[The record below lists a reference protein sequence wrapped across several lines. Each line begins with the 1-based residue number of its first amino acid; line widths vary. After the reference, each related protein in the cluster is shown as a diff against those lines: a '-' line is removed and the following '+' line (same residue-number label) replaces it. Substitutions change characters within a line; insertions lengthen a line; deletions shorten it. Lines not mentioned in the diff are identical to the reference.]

1 MAKFSQAFLQGLLQ
15 PSYQQGLFEAAKGLG
30 QTPAI
35 MNLQRQEREDLA
47 RMKTMSPVEQA
58 DFMVSR
64 AKTPE
69 QLQAATALKTTAVR
83 GAGQESLALLQQRMN
98 DAQRRMSEFS
108 AVGNVSQTEAIKAE
122 MQQLEDAM
130 VSVARQTG
138 QANMAQFMGEAD
150 RREASVRQAEYD
162 AIEKQATVLGNK
174 VKLGKASLQ
183 QYAYGSD
190 EYKNQVKLLQSQGLQ
205 QSVDLAEREHLELEE
220 ARAKHAESIGRAP
233 TDAEIKEMEQAGVTV
248 PDDALGQ
255 KVTWRSFSKGKLEKE
270 IAAATS
276 GLDPVTSTRAEGVV
290 SFVMNRIATEGNY
303 YDLFSDDIASVIE
316 ELTDEQKNEIA
327 DLITGKTEKEVRP
340 IVEAWL
346 RTNYPEPFRKSE
358 AFARQRDA
366 RRQAQAEALR
376 LVFEANPDLD
386 PNDPVDVRL
395 AEKRL
400 KEEARTELDVETGA
414 GTPFI
419 PSVAY

>member
-1 MAKFSQAFLQGLLQ
+1 MASFANSFIQGLMN
-15 PSYQQGLFEAAKGLG
+15 PTYQQGLFTAAQGAG
-30 QTPAI
+30 SFSR
-35 MNLQRQEREDLA
+35 RQQEKEDLA

-58 DFMVSR
+58 DFMASR

-150 RREASVRQAEYD
+150 RREAGVRQAEYD

-190 EYKNQVKLLQSQGLQ
+190 EYKNQVKLLQNQGLQ
-205 QSVDLAEREHLELEE
+205 QSVDLAEKEHLQLEE

-233 TDAEIKEMEQAGVTV
+233 TDAEIKEMKQAGVTV

-255 KVTWRSFSKGKLEKE
+255 KVTWRSYSKGRLEKE
-270 IAAATS
+270 VAAATS
-276 GLDPVTSTRAEGVV
+276 SLDPVTSARAEGVV
-290 SFVMNRIATEGNY
+290 SFVLNRIASKGDYVDIT
-303 YDLFSDDIASVIE
+303 SDDISSVIE
-316 ELTDEQKNEIA
+316 DLTDEQKNEIA
-327 DLITGKTEKEVRP
+327 DLITGKPENEASVL
-340 IVEAWL
+340 VEAWL
-346 RTNYPEPFRKSE
+346 RENYPEPFAKSE
-358 AFARQRDA
+358 AFAARQE
-366 RRQAQAEALR
+366 AERAKEEEAVR
-376 LVFEANPDLD
+376 LIFEANPELD
-386 PNDPVDVRL
+386 PNDPVDRQRALDAGRRVSQEERERPFKERRE
-395 AEKRL
+395 AEGFGR
-400 KEEARTELDVETGA
+400 
-414 GTPFI
+414 
-419 PSVAY
+419 

>member
-1 MAKFSQAFLQGLLQ
+1 MASFANSFIQGLIN
-15 PSYQQGLFEAAKGLG
+15 PTYQQGLFTAAQGAG
-30 QTPAI
+30 SFSR
-35 MNLQRQEREDLA
+35 RQQEKEDLA

-58 DFMVSR
+58 DFMASR

-83 GAGQESLALLQQRMN
+83 GAGQESLALLQQRMV

-150 RREASVRQAEYD
+150 RREA
-162 AIEKQATVLGNK
+162 TVLGNK

-190 EYKNQVKLLQSQGLQ
+190 EYKNQVKLLQRQGLQ
-205 QSVDLAEREHLELEE
+205 QSVDLAEKEHLQLEE
-220 ARAKHAESIGRAP
+220 ARAKHIESIGRAP
-233 TDAEIKEMEQAGVTV
+233 TDAEIKEMKQAGVTV
-248 PDDALGQ
+248 PNDALGQ
-255 KVTWRSFSKGKLEKE
+255 KVTWRSYSNGRLEKE

-290 SFVMNRIATEGNY
+290 SFVMNRIASKGDYVDIT
-303 YDLFSDDIASVIE
+303 SDDISSVIE
-316 ELTDEQKNEIA
+316 DLTDEQKNEVA
-327 DLITGKTEKEVRP
+327 DLITGKPENEASVL
-340 IVEAWL
+340 VEAWL
-346 RTNYPEPFRKSE
+346 RENYPEPFAKSE
-358 AFARQRDA
+358 AFAARQE
-366 RRQAQAEALR
+366 AERAKEEEAVR
-376 LVFEANPDLD
+376 LIFEANPELD
-386 PNDPVDVRL
+386 PNDPVDRQRALDAGRRVSQEERERPFKERRE
-395 AEKRL
+395 AEGFGR
-400 KEEARTELDVETGA
+400 
-414 GTPFI
+414 
-419 PSVAY
+419 

>member
-1 MAKFSQAFLQGLLQ
+1 MASFANSFLQGLIN
-15 PSYQQGLFEAAKGLG
+15 PTYQQGLFTAAQGAG
-30 QTPAI
+30 SFSR
-35 MNLQRQEREDLA
+35 RQQEKEDLA

-83 GAGQESLALLQQRMN
+83 GAGQESLALLQQRMV

-190 EYKNQVKLLQSQGLQ
+190 EYKNQVKLLQRQGLQ
-205 QSVDLAEREHLELEE
+205 QSVDLAEKEHLQLEE

-255 KVTWRSFSKGKLEKE
+255 KVTWRSYSKGRLEKE
-270 IAAATS
+270 VAAATS
-276 GLDPVTSTRAEGVV
+276 GLDPVTSARAEGVV
-290 SFVMNRIATEGNY
+290 SFVLNRIASKGDYVDIT
-303 YDLFSDDIASVIE
+303 SDDISSVIE
-316 ELTDEQKNEIA
+316 DLTDEQKNEIA
-327 DLITGKTEKEVRP
+327 DLITGKPENEASVL
-340 IVEAWL
+340 VEAWL
-346 RTNYPEPFRKSE
+346 RENYPEPFAKSE
-358 AFARQRDA
+358 EFAARQE
-366 RRQAQAEALR
+366 AERAKEEEAVR
-376 LVFEANPDLD
+376 LIFEANPELD
-386 PNDPVDVRL
+386 PNDPVDRQRALDAGRRVSQEERERPFKERRE
-395 AEKRL
+395 AEGFGR
-400 KEEARTELDVETGA
+400 
-414 GTPFI
+414 
-419 PSVAY
+419 

>member
-1 MAKFSQAFLQGLLQ
+1 MASFANSFLQGLIN
-15 PSYQQGLFEAAKGLG
+15 PTYQQGLFTAAQGAG
-30 QTPAI
+30 SFSR
-35 MNLQRQEREDLA
+35 RQQEKEDLA

-190 EYKNQVKLLQSQGLQ
+190 EYKNQVKLLQRQGLQ
-205 QSVDLAEREHLELEE
+205 QSVDLAEKEHLQLEE
-220 ARAKHAESIGRAP
+220 ARAKHIESIGRAP
-233 TDAEIKEMEQAGVTV
+233 TDAEIKEMKQAGVTV
-248 PDDALGQ
+248 PNDALGQ
-255 KVTWRSFSKGKLEKE
+255 KVTWRSYSNGRLEKE

-276 GLDPVTSTRAEGVV
+276 GLDPVTSARAEGVV
-290 SFVMNRIATEGNY
+290 SFVLNRIASKGDYVDIT
-303 YDLFSDDIASVIE
+303 SDDISSVIE
-316 ELTDEQKNEIA
+316 DLTDEQKNEVA
-327 DLITGKTEKEVRP
+327 DLITGKPENEASVL
-340 IVEAWL
+340 VEAWL
-346 RTNYPEPFRKSE
+346 RENYPEPFAKSE
-358 AFARQRDA
+358 AFAARQE
-366 RRQAQAEALR
+366 AERAKEEEAVR
-376 LVFEANPDLD
+376 LIFEANPELD
-386 PNDPVDVRL
+386 PNNPVDRQRALDAGRRVSQEERERPFKERRE
-395 AEKRL
+395 AEGFGR
-400 KEEARTELDVETGA
+400 
-414 GTPFI
+414 
-419 PSVAY
+419 